1 MMGLKQCYRLGLPW
15 SFHAVATWIWLPS
28 LQRFFS
34 GKEDPS
40 TLLGIGMSAASPS
53 SFPRPLQSWKP
64 TSASLQVPP
73 SPEDV
78 ARPHVLEV
86 CAEDTVI
93 R

>member
-1 MMGLKQCYRLGLPW
+1 MLPARP
-15 SFHAVATWIWLPS
+15 SMELPRCCHVDS
-28 LQRFFS
+28 APFAAAFFS
-34 GKEDPS
+34 GKEDSS

-78 ARPHVLEV
+78 GRPHGLEV